1 MQPLVESIPP
11 APSNHHNLSDSLTP
25 KVSDLATV
33 DEPLLTAQA
42 PVSSPAS
49 PEPVTP
55 LDHRLASP
63 LASSS
68 TDLIVF
74 DDDHLPDV
82 PKVAV
87 RRLSLYM
94 LSITLADPNVAYC
107 GAIS

>member
-1 MQPLVESIPP
+1 MQPLVDRIPLTP
-11 APSNHHNLSDSLTP
+11 TNHHPLSDSITP

-33 DEPLLTAQA
+33 DEPLLATQA
-42 PVSSPAS
+42 PVPPAS
-49 PEPVTP
+49 PQPVAP

-63 LASSS
+63 LTSSS

-87 RRLSLYM
+87 
-94 LSITLADPNVAYC
+94 
-107 GAIS
+107 G